1 MPSETIYW
9 LSVSVDERYPRIDFS
24 HPKNRGVDWLGLA
37 ALIDGGS
44 QASDPFGHSPVIT
57 VVPKGRKRSLAVDA
71 LWLEHRVLVSER
83 ARRTFGELKMPEVEF
98 LALTVN
104 EEPFYALRV
113 SRRIDCLDRERS
125 RIQYF
130 QSDPTR
136 ILTIRRHVFR
146 KEHVPDPAL
155 FELPGSRARL
165 FATSG
170 VKLAAEHAGLVGIEF
185 VDIELADSAALESR
199 STST

>member
-1 MPSETIYW
+1 MTLEAIYW
-9 LSVSVDERYPRIDFS
+9 LSVSVDEGYPRIDFS

-37 ALIDGGS
+37 ALIDGDS
-44 QASDPFGHSPVIT
+44 QSRQYPEHPAVIT

-83 ARRTFGELKMPEVEF
+83 ARRALGELKLPGVEF

-104 EEPFYALRV
+104 EEPFFALRV
-113 SRRIDCLDRERS
+113 SRQIDCLDRERS

-165 FATSG
+165 FATVG
-170 VKLAAEHAGLVGIEF
+170 VKLAAENAGLVGIEF
-185 VDIELADSAALESR
+185 VDIEQSDSAA
-199 STST
+199 